1 MVFPINAKTDF
12 RLISGITFYA
22 FSQYLGQIS
31 QNIYFTVAVGGL
43 IAAPGTILCV
53 YIVAKCGRR
62 WTITA
67 ANLLSAACFLTI
79 LAVKKGEYMYDWPRV
94 LFAGIG
100 IIGMS
105 VRILSIT
112 PMKQKNNTTAL
123 IGIPAGFIPLHR

>member
-1 MVFPINAKTDF
+1 MDF

-22 FSQYLGQIS
+22 FSQYLGQVS

-43 IAAPGTILCV
+43 IAVPGTILCV

-67 ANLLSAACFLTI
+67 ANLLSAACFLAI
-79 LAVKKGEYMYDWPRV
+79 LAVKKGDFVYDWPRV
-94 LFAGIG
+94 IFAGVG

-105 VRILSIT
+105 VSIFS
-112 PMKQKNNTTAL
+112 P
-123 IGIPAGFIPLHR
+123 